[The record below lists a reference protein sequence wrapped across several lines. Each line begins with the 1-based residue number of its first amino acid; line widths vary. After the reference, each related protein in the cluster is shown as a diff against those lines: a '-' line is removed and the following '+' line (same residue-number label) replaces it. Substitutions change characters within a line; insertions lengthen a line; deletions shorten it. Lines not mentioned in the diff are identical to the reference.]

1 MIAAMRIAVLFLLL
15 ANLLLFAWARAYLG
29 APASADARRVDE
41 QLLPEQVKV
50 VSRDRPSRANGK
62 KEELE
67 KMVDRVD
74 NKVDKVADKGASE
87 ICQLW
92 TELASA
98 DADQLER
105 LLTDQFAA
113 FRATRGTTGE
123 TSGYWVYIPPLAS
136 REEAGR
142 KTAELQELGIK
153 DFFVVPNGGTNPL
166 AISLGVYR
174 NEEAAKARLE
184 ALRAKGVRSAK
195 VAERKGKTALSTLE
209 IRGPEAQTEALGK
222 AIVALLPKAS
232 PATCKTRSE
241 TAP

>member
-105 LLTDQFAA
+105 LLADQFAA

-136 REEAGR
+136 REEASR

-153 DFFVVPNGGTNPL
+153 EFFVVPNGGTYPL

-184 ALRAKGVRSAK
+184 SLRAKGVRSAK

-232 PATCKTRSE
+232 PATCKTRTE